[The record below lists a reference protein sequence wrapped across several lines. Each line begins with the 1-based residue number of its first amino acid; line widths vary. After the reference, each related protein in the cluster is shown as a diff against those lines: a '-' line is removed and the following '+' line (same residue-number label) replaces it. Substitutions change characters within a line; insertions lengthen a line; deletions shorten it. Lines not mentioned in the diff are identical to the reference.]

1 MVPLSLILRKVKFHH
16 DFSEKL
22 TRLNYMLFMDDLKLF
37 ANSHDQIDSLVNIVF
52 AFSEDIGM
60 EFGIKKFVI
69 LVLKRGKVN
78 KVKSIGLN
86 FPDEKLM

>member
-1 MVPLSLILRKVKFHH
+1 MLKTPQVPSEQSFNEVSFGKV
-16 DFSEKL
+16 EI
-22 TRLNYMLFMDDLKLF
+22 RRGI
-37 ANSHDQIDSLVNIVF
+37 SHDQIDSLVNIVF